1 MKQLVTMFSLALVL
15 LVSGCKEDTDQGEIK
30 LVTPEEMKTLVDQ
43 KDVQVVDVRTPE
55 EYSEGYIAHSQNI
68 DFNSPTFDEDIQKLD
83 KTKPVLLYCKSG
95 GRSAKCAE
103 KLQEAGFV
111 KIFDLEGGITKW
123 KFKGFEVETN

>member
-30 LVTPEEMKTLVDQ
+30 LVTPDEMKTLVDQ

-55 EYSEGYIAHSQNI
+55 EYSEGFIAHSQNI

-95 GRSAKCAE
+95 GRSAKCAV